1 MRGVDLHIRL
11 LTRGEAERVVRG
23 SRGRDPASD
32 LPWAEEYPLE
42 GDSRACVA
50 YLSQLRRS
58 TSHPFGYYQV
68 VLDGTVV
75 GGIGF
80 HGPPVDGVVEVG
92 YGVVP
97 SVRDRGVATTALRQ
111 LLEVTARLDGVTRV
125 CGRTNDDNVASQKV
139 MTNVGMQLVGRDPDF
154 LHFEL
159 DLSSLSPG
167 TDVAFDHDT
176 PRRG

>member
-1 MRGVDLHIRL
+1 MRGVDLQIRL

-32 LPWAEEYPLE
+32 LPWAEGYPQE
-42 GDSRACVA
+42 GDCRACVA
-50 YLSQLRRS
+50 YVSQLRRS
-58 TSHPFGYYQV
+58 TSHPFGYYEV
-68 VLDGTVV
+68 VLDGVVV

-97 SVRDRGVATTALRQ
+97 SVRGQGVATSALRQ
-111 LLEVTARLDGVTRV
+111 LLDLTLDLDGVTRV
-125 CGRTNDDNVASQKV
+125 CGRTDADNVASQKV
-139 MTNVGMQLVGRDPDF
+139 MLNVGMQLVGRDPDF

-159 DLSSLSPG
+159 DLLSDPSG
-167 TDVAFDHDT
+167 PDV
-176 PRRG
+176 PSGP

>member
-23 SRGRDPASD
+23 SHGRDPASD
-32 LPWAEEYPLE
+32 LPWADEYPLE

-50 YLSQLRRS
+50 YVSQLRRS
-58 TSHPFGYYQV
+58 TSSPFGYYEV
-68 VLDGTVV
+68 VLDGVVV

-97 SVRDRGVATTALRQ
+97 SVRGQGVATAALRQ
-111 LLEVTARLDGVTRV
+111 VLDLAVHLDGVTRV
-125 CGRTNDDNVASQKV
+125 CGRTHEDNVASQKV
-139 MTNVGMQLVGRDPDF
+139 MLNVGMQLVGRDPDF

-159 DLSSLSPG
+159 DVLSHPADP
-167 TDVAFDHDT
+167 DVPFG
-176 PRRG
+176 P